1 MNEHRDHL
9 DSVLKQ
15 VFTRMKKLNPK
26 PLACP
31 DDELLAAYHTGNL
44 TQEERERIEEHLS
57 VCSQCIESLIS
68 FAEVESSY
76 DSTKKTFT
84 TKEMVKKAKGLV
96 KAPEKPPLKEIISS
110 WLSGFKPAQAMAL
123 ATIVMAVVVFGV
135 YYLNIPSPV
144 ISPFAKFNII
154 ARMPS
159 GILIRGKTLDY
170 KDVEI
175 QDGGVVHSGDM
186 FRIRFEL
193 DEEAYVY
200 VLALDS
206 LGNITKVFPPK
217 GAEPHIRLKPHET
230 HVIPKEKRWFRL
242 DDNTGKEAL
251 YLLSSSGAIENIDR
265 KIDQLKTVG
274 INKIAEVFSNVKIQ
288 SFSFRHE

>member
-26 PLACP
+26 PSVCP
-31 DDELLAAYHTGNL
+31 DDELLAAYHAGNL

-68 FAEVESSY
+68 FTEVETSY
-76 DSTKKTFT
+76 DTIKETFT

-96 KAPEKPPLKEIISS
+96 KAPGKPPLKEIVSS
-110 WLSGFKPAQAMAL
+110 WLSGFKPAPAMAL
-123 ATIVMAVVVFGV
+123 ATIVMAVVVFGI
-135 YYLNIPSPV
+135 YYLYMPSPEM
-144 ISPFAKFNII
+144 SPFAKLNII

-159 GILIRGKTLDY
+159 GILIRGETPDY

-175 QDGGVVHSGDM
+175 QNGDVLHSGDM

-200 VLALDS
+200 VLSMDS
-206 LGNITKVFPPK
+206 LGNITKLFPPK
-217 GAEPHIRLKPHET
+217 DAESHIKLKPYET
-230 HVIPKEKRWFRL
+230 HVIPKEKEWFRL

-265 KIDQLKTVG
+265 KIGQLKTVG